1 MPVFESLPL
10 LMYTVSRAD
19 VRLLRPVTVKSQ
31 NSLFFGWRFQQ
42 ADFRALRLMAGLVP
56 LASP

>member
-42 ADFRALRLMAGLVP
+42 ADFRAPRLMAGLFP